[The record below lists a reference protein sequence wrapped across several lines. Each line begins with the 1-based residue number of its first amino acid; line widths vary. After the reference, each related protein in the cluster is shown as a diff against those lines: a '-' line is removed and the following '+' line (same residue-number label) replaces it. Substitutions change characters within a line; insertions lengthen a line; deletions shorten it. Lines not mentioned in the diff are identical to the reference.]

1 MFTKTTE
8 KRGFERLN
16 ELSKSKDDRI
26 IGGVCGGFAEST
38 PIPAWM
44 WRTIFALTTIFGG
57 FGLFVYLVLW
67 IFMPESTGDC
77 KN

>member
-1 MFTKTTE
+1 MFSKTTE
-8 KRGFERLN
+8 KTGFEQLN
-16 ELSKSKDDRI
+16 DLSKSQTDRV
-26 IGGVCGGFAEST
+26 IGGVCGGFSEHT

-67 IFMPESTGDC
+67 IFMPDPKRDY